1 MLGAD
6 HQKAI
11 RAGKFFHIVYRTQAS
26 GHGLYQFFRRP
37 RQIVDHALQAIAGEN
52 RYRVGARRQAP
63 VDCQGRPG
71 RAFLVLAK
79 AITYLARV
87 AQGSPVHALGLAA
100 ANVSHGQLHRPA
112 NGVIGSV
119 TLAQGVAPSIHANLS
134 GDRAVDDGHGTDKAR
149 RRQSAV
155 QAIVLVQHRLD
166 RGQNY
171 GHVFGPAASHD
182 CVDGYFLHGASIQ
195 VGGHQ
200 AQHFIRRPRGTV
212 QHRQH
217 SRLGRRDHRQA
228 IAPAAFVTS
237 FDGVFLGPNLDM
249 AGDHGSIV
257 VANFQ
262 LRQTVLLLVQGA
274 TARLKRRQISA
285 KIADASKTFPG
296 RAVPAIGAINLSTVF
311 ETHQGGHDFHI
322 QPVRG
327 IQQGIIGNVRDA
339 FREGR
344 IVLAI
349 NHQAALFHKL
359 LQYRRDHD
367 AGRAIP
373 LDDNYQSVLL
383 HFMHPVCA

>member
-1 MLGAD
+1 M
-6 HQKAI
+6 
-11 RAGKFFHIVYRTQAS
+11 
-26 GHGLYQFFRRP
+26 
-37 RQIVDHALQAIAGEN
+37 
-52 RYRVGARRQAP
+52 
-63 VDCQGRPG
+63 
-71 RAFLVLAK
+71 
-79 AITYLARV
+79 
-87 AQGSPVHALGLAA
+87 
-100 ANVSHGQLHRPA
+100 
-112 NGVIGSV
+112 
-119 TLAQGVAPSIHANLS
+119 
-134 GDRAVDDGHGTDKAR
+134 
-149 RRQSAV
+149 
-155 QAIVLVQHRLD
+155 
-166 RGQNY
+166 
-171 GHVFGPAASHD
+171 
-182 CVDGYFLHGASIQ
+182 
-195 VGGHQ
+195 
-200 AQHFIRRPRGTV
+200 
-212 QHRQH
+212 
-217 SRLGRRDHRQA
+217 
-228 IAPAAFVTS
+228 
-237 FDGVFLGPNLDM
+237 
-249 AGDHGSIV
+249 
-257 VANFQ
+257 ANFQ